1 MDVQTESILKHQLN
15 DRRERLQSAI
25 PLAPDP
31 APLVG
36 LLQEVDDALERM
48 NRGTYGLCLI
58 CNDQVEEQ
66 RLLVDPLLRNCLDHL
81 TAEQQ
86 RALEQD
92 LELAWRLQ
100 RELLPRPDLDFAEW
114 EIGYHYEPVGPVS
127 GDYCDVIP
135 LPDGRMFFALGDVS
149 GKGIASSM
157 MMSHLHAIFRSLGG
171 LGLPLDEMMGR
182 ANRVFCESTMPAFFA
197 TLVCG
202 RADRS
207 GEVETCNAGH
217 LPGLW
222 IHGKEVTRLEA
233 SGLPL
238 GLFCNSSYS
247 AEKVRIGRGDLLL
260 LYTDG
265 LSEARNPVAG
275 EYGLERLAS
284 LAAVHRLDA
293 PRSLVGACLDDLA
306 QFLGGA
312 PRTDDLAILAI
323 QRRPSKVGD

>member
-1 MDVQTESILKHQLN
+1 MDAQIEGILKHQLH
-15 DRRERLQSAI
+15 DRRDRLHSAI

-31 APLVG
+31 APLVN
-36 LLQEVDDALERM
+36 LLQEVDDALDRM
-48 NRGTYGLCLI
+48 NQGTYGLCVI
-58 CNDQVEEQ
+58 CHDPVEEQ

-100 RELLPRPDLDFAEW
+100 RELLPRADLDLPAW
-114 EIGYHYEPVGPVS
+114 EISYHYEPVGPVS

-135 LPDGRMFFALGDVS
+135 LPEGDMFFALGDVS

-171 LGLPLDEMMGR
+171 LGLPLNELMGR
-182 ANRVFCESTMPAFFA
+182 ANRVFCESTTPAFFA

-207 GEVETCNAGH
+207 GEVEICNAGH
-217 LPGLW
+217 LPALW
-222 IHGKEVTRLEA
+222 AREGQVTRLEA
-233 SGLPL
+233 GGLPL

-247 AEKVRIGRGDLLL
+247 TGRMRIAHGDLLF

-275 EYGLERLAS
+275 EYGVERI
-284 LAAVHRLDA
+284 AALTSTFRLDA
-293 PRSLVGACLDDLA
+293 PRALVGECLNDLA
-306 QFLGGA
+306 RFLAGA
-312 PRTDDLAILAI
+312 PRTDDLAVLAI
-323 QRRPSKVGD
+323 RRRDSTAGA

>member
-1 MDVQTESILKHQLN
+1 MDVQMEGILKHQLH
-15 DRRERLQSAI
+15 DRRDRLQAAI
-25 PLAPDP
+25 SLAPDP
-31 APLVG
+31 APLVN

-48 NRGTYGLCLI
+48 NRGTYGLCVI
-58 CNDQVEEQ
+58 CNDPVEER

-81 TAEQQ
+81 TSEQQ

-100 RELLPRPDLDFAEW
+100 RELLPRADLDLPAW

-135 LPDGRMFFALGDVS
+135 LPDGGMFFALGDVS

-182 ANRVFCESTMPAFFA
+182 ANRVFCESTTPAFFA

-217 LPGLW
+217 LPALW
-222 IHGKEVTRLEA
+222 VRHEQVTRLEA

-247 AEKVRIGRGDLLL
+247 TEKVRVARGDLLF

-275 EYGLERLAS
+275 EYGVERIAALAS
-284 LAAVHRLDA
+284 ARRLDA
-293 PRSLVGACLDDLA
+293 PRAVVGACLDDLA
-306 QFLGGA
+306 RFLAGA
-312 PRTDDLAILAI
+312 PRTDDLAVLALRRRDIL
-323 QRRPSKVGD
+323 GNG

>member
-1 MDVQTESILKHQLN
+1 MDAQIEGILKHQLH
-15 DRRERLQSAI
+15 DRRDRLRSAI

-31 APLVG
+31 APLVN
-36 LLQEVDDALERM
+36 LLQEVDDALDRM
-48 NRGTYGLCLI
+48 SQGTYGLCVI
-58 CNDQVEEQ
+58 CHDPVEEQ

-100 RELLPRPDLDFAEW
+100 RELLPRADLDLPAW
-114 EIGYHYEPVGPVS
+114 EISYHYEPVGPVS

-135 LPDGRMFFALGDVS
+135 LADGDMFFALGDVS

-171 LGLPLDEMMGR
+171 LGLPLDELMGR
-182 ANRVFCESTMPAFFA
+182 ANRVFCESTTPAFFA

-207 GEVETCNAGH
+207 GEVEICNAGH
-217 LPGLW
+217 LPALW
-222 IHGKEVTRLEA
+222 AREGQVTRLEA

-247 AEKVRIGRGDLLL
+247 TGRMRIARGDLLF

-275 EYGLERLAS
+275 EYGVERI
-284 LAAVHRLDA
+284 AALTSAFRLDT
-293 PRSLVGACLDDLA
+293 PRALVGECLNDLA
-306 QFLGGA
+306 RFLEGA
-312 PRTDDLAILAI
+312 PRTDDLAVLAI
-323 QRRPSKVGD
+323 RRRNSMAGA

>member
-1 MDVQTESILKHQLN
+1 MDVQTEGILRHQLH
-15 DRRERLQSAI
+15 DRRERLQAAI
-25 PLAPDP
+25 PLASDS

-48 NRGTYGLCLI
+48 NQGTYGLCVI
-58 CNDQVEEQ
+58 CHDPVEER

-81 TAEQQ
+81 TSEQQ
-86 RALEQD
+86 RVLEQD

-100 RELLPRPDLDFAEW
+100 RELLPRADLDLAAW

-135 LPDGRMFFALGDVS
+135 LPDGGMFFALGDVS

-171 LGLPLDEMMGR
+171 LGLPLDELMGR

-207 GEVETCNAGH
+207 GETEMCNAGH
-217 LPGLW
+217 LPALW
-222 IHGKEVTRLEA
+222 IREGQVTRLEA

-238 GLFCNSSYS
+238 GLFCNSSYA
-247 AEKVRIGRGDLLL
+247 AEKVRIDRGDLLL

-275 EYGLERLAS
+275 EYGLERI
-284 LAAVHRLDA
+284 AAMATAHRLDA
-293 PRSLVGACLDDLA
+293 PHALVGACLDDLT
-306 QFLGGA
+306 QFLSGA

-323 QRRPSKVGD
+323 RRRGSRAGS

>member
-1 MDVQTESILKHQLN
+1 MDVQTEGILKHQLY
-15 DRRERLQSAI
+15 DRRERLQAAV
-25 PLAPDP
+25 PLASDR
-31 APLVG
+31 APLTR

-48 NRGTYGLCLI
+48 NQGTYGLCVV
-58 CNDQVEEQ
+58 CNDPVEER

-92 LELAWRLQ
+92 LDLAWRLQ
-100 RELLPRPDLDFAEW
+100 RELLPRSDLELAEW

-135 LPDGRMFFALGDVS
+135 LPDGAMFFALGDVS

-157 MMSHLHAIFRSLGG
+157 MMSHLHAIFRSLGS

-182 ANRVFCESTMPAFFA
+182 ANRLFCESTMPAFFA

-217 LPGLW
+217 LPSLW
-222 IHGKEVTRLEA
+222 VHDKRVTRLEA
-233 SGLPL
+233 GGLPL

-247 AEKVRIGRGDLLL
+247 AERLHLGRGDLLL

-265 LSEARNPVAG
+265 LSEAQNPVAG
-275 EYGLERLAS
+275 EYGLERLAA
-284 LAAVHRLDA
+284 LATFHRLDA
-293 PRSLVGACLDDLA
+293 PNALVGACLDDLA

-323 QRRPSKVGD
+323 RRRHDMAGN